1 MTTYDAAMT
10 DPAVFHKLAK
20 EAGNRLSAYVTNFAA
35 GAVGVLFLAAVQ
47 DGFGRLPAAARLGML
62 AALVLAVATVALRL
76 GELHVDAQRFFE
88 VAQQEAR
95 PKGMQ
100 DWARNQRLKRL
111 RLRLIWASYWTFG
124 AMLGALG
131 VVVLTRM

>member
-1 MTTYDAAMT
+1 
-10 DPAVFHKLAK
+10 
-20 EAGNRLSAYVTNFAA
+20 
-35 GAVGVLFLAAVQ
+35 
-47 DGFGRLPAAARLGML
+47 
-62 AALVLAVATVALRL
+62 
-76 GELHVDAQRFFE
+76 
-88 VAQQEAR
+88 
-95 PKGMQ
+95 MQ